1 MLDTPPPLLG
11 HHSRH
16 CVTLPQACLQTLQ
29 GGGPS
34 QWRLQ
39 WKQGINR
46 ARAPKQLRLYVAGLD
61 PTALDELLKRGVLPK
76 IREPLLP
83 NRLRHLEKDISHL
96 PLDAREGS
104 SESRL
109 LEAAGAMAGVPFG
122 WGGDDLTMVWP
133 QWENGFG
140 DVIAHT
146 LLPLAEYAHA
156 GPLASPLA
164 VSGLRYPILAQL
176 LKAIAPRACASE
188 RPNPPLLPHC
198 NSSCYAAINL
208 CGLDHLQVKDAW
220 AAAATLDRAVGFRAA
235 NESNVTFVLPP
246 PRASAGQG
254 GSAPPPPPPPSP
266 PLRVLLAAR
275 EAHRL
280 KGTLTGDR
288 LVVNQEELVET
299 CGRGTVAVAGHE
311 LRLECR
317 LMPAGLA
324 MAEQAAMM
332 QWADV
337 YACMWGGDSI
347 HALHLRRGAIVI
359 EMINQKFLQHG
370 PWAWIGQHK
379 RWVTKQRDRRTS
391 PPLRYSM
398 ASLNF
403 SGAVLTN
410 ATRKCMAQFTKAW
423 EAKRQAGDK
432 RALKEDEPGR
442 LWDCYW
448 NANMRVEWAQLHGAI
463 VRAVR
468 AAVRTSVAAVGDT

>member
-1 MLDTPPPLLG
+1 MDAPLLG
-11 HHSRH
+11 HRPHS

-34 QWRLQ
+34 EWRLQ

-46 ARAPKQLRLYVAGLD
+46 ARAPKQLRLYVAGLT
-61 PTALDELLKRGVLPK
+61 PTALDELLKRAVLPK

-83 NRLRHLEKDISHL
+83 NRLRHLEHDISHL
-96 PLDAREGS
+96 PLDARE
-104 SESRL
+104 L
-109 LEAAGAMAGVPFG
+109 LEEAAGAMAGVPFG
-122 WGGDDLTMVWP
+122 WGGDELTMVWP

-176 LKAIAPRACASE
+176 LRAVAPQACASE

-208 CGLDHLQVKDAW
+208 CGLDHAQVKDAW
-220 AAAATLDRAVGFRAA
+220 AAAATMDRAVGFRAA
-235 NESNVTFVLPP
+235 NESNVTFVQPP
-246 PRASAGQG
+246 SRASAGQG
-254 GSAPPPPPPPSP
+254 DSTPPPSPP

-280 KGTLTGDR
+280 TGLGDR
-288 LVVNQEELVET
+288 LVVNQEELLGA
-299 CGRGTVAVAGHE
+299 CSRGTVSVAGRE
-311 LRLECR
+311 LQLQCR
-317 LMPAGLA
+317 LMAAGLA
-324 MAEQAAMM
+324 MPEQSAMM

-347 HALHLRRGAIVI
+347 HALHLRRGALVI
-359 EMINQKFLQHG
+359 EMINHKFLQHG
-370 PWAWIGQHK
+370 PWAWISQHK
-379 RWVTKQRDRRTS
+379 RWVTKQRGVRGT

-398 ASLNF
+398 VGLNF
-403 SGAVLTN
+403 SGTVLTD
-410 ATRKCMAQFTKAW
+410 ATRTCMARKTKAW
-423 EAKRQAGDK
+423 EAKRQEGDK
-432 RALKEDEPGR
+432 RALKEDEPGG
-442 LWDCYW
+442 LWECYW
-448 NANMRVEWAQLHGAI
+448 NSNMRVEWAQLHGAI

-468 AAVRTSVAAVGDT
+468 AAVQIDAPQTVGRSRVRG